1 MEIYVIFLAF
11 IFLYGGATYL
21 LIPDQNKRKAYFL
34 NGVFLVMYLLYALR
48 ATSVGRDLP
57 GYENAYNVTATM
69 AWSDY
74 EYIYFE
80 NGYIFLMKVFNR
92 LGFSFQG
99 FMAVVNLIIL
109 LPIYIAIRRY
119 SRRPFLSVLVYVC
132 YMFFEFNMTGIRQ
145 AIAASI
151 MLLGIIALQEVKK
164 KSLLVY
170 TLAVALATQFHKA
183 AFIGFLYIPFHFV
196 KSWKVYFSAIAGIII
211 VFLFGRG
218 AIMSFVKDFFEK
230 ETMDADAGVY
240 IGLNMVFLL
249 GLAVLFAFGAHN
261 RAVLARTHPGE
272 VAEGDMKMQTMQD
285 KMFLLSIA
293 TLFLFGSDT
302 SVRSYMLLNQVIIT
316 HFPNCLRNIFDKESE
331 RIMVIFFC
339 LFFVVFMFT
348 NTLLANNFDIIPYRF
363 FWTKTISG

>member
-11 IFLYGGATYL
+11 IFLYGGATYA
-21 LIPDQNKRKAYFL
+21 LIPDEKKRRTYFL
-34 NGVFLVMYLLYALR
+34 NGVFLVMYLIYALR

-57 GYENAYNVTATM
+57 GYERAYELTALQ
-69 AWSDY
+69 AWGDY

-80 NGYIFLMKVFNR
+80 NGYIFLMKLFNE
-92 LGFSFQG
+92 LNFSFQG

-119 SRRPFLSVLVYVC
+119 SQRPFLSVLVYVC
-132 YMFFEFNMTGIRQ
+132 YMYFEFNMTGIRQ
-145 AIAASI
+145 AIATSI
-151 MLLGIIALQEVKK
+151 VLLAIVALQEMKK
-164 KSLLVY
+164 LPLLAY
-170 TLAVALATQFHKA
+170 ILLVALATQFHKA
-183 AFIGFLYIPFHFV
+183 AYIAFLYVPFHFI
-196 KSWKVYFSAIAGIII
+196 KSWKVYYSAIVGIAA

-230 ETMDADAGVY
+230 DSMNAEAGVY

-249 GLAVLFAFGAHN
+249 GLSVMFALGAHN
-261 RAVLARTHPGE
+261 RAVLSRSHPGKLDE
-272 VAEGDMKMQTMQD
+272 KELELQAMQD

-316 HFPNCLRNIFDKESE
+316 HFPNCLRNLFKKESE
-331 RIMVIFFC
+331 WIVVVFFWV
-339 LFFVVFMFT
+339 FFVIFMFT

-363 FWTKTISG
+363 FWQ